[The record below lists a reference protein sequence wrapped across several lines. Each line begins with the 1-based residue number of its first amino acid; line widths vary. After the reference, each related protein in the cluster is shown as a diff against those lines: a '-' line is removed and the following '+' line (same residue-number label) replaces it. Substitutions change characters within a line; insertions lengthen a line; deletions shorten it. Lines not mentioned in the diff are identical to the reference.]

1 MWQLG
6 AMLTGNLA
14 VSPDT
19 RAKIPA
25 RPLTTES
32 MRVMV
37 YLVQMLLDLL
47 AICLAF
53 AISALIRHG
62 TFGFVMDSATL
73 ITLLPVFAIVAF
85 YSGAYSYEAFATRV
99 GIERV
104 LSSLALALAFNALTS
119 VALKDGT
126 DISRLFLFV
135 GVGIAALLISAE
147 RLAVQWFVGQ
157 KLGARFIRRVL
168 VIDGETVEAPPGYE
182 VLDMA
187 ALGIVADPNDPH
199 ALHQI
204 SSLLYGADQVVVSAA
219 RDRRETWSLFLK
231 GIGCNGELLLPELH
245 AIGHLSLDRGATLAG
260 IPVSTGRLDIRSRL
274 LKRLFDLAI
283 TVPAIIVLTP
293 LMLVI
298 AVLVKLSSPGPVL
311 FRQRRMGRSNRLFDV
326 YKFRTMREESCDSDG
341 RRSTSRDDD
350 RITPLGRILRR
361 TSLDELPQLFN
372 VVEGDMSLVGPRPHA
387 LGSLAGDQLFWHVD
401 RRYWLRHAIKPGI
414 TGLAQVRGFRGATD
428 HRDDLMLRL
437 QCDLE
442 YASRWSLFI
451 DAYILLRTFAVL
463 VHKRAY

>member
-1 MWQLG
+1 
-6 AMLTGNLA
+6 
-14 VSPDT
+14 
-19 RAKIPA
+19 
-25 RPLTTES
+25 
-32 MRVMV
+32 
-37 YLVQMLLDLL
+37 
-47 AICLAF
+47 
-53 AISALIRHG
+53 
-62 TFGFVMDSATL
+62 
-73 ITLLPVFAIVAF
+73 
-85 YSGAYSYEAFATRV
+85 
-99 GIERV
+99 
-104 LSSLALALAFNALTS
+104 
-119 VALKDGT
+119 
-126 DISRLFLFV
+126 
-135 GVGIAALLISAE
+135 
-147 RLAVQWFVGQ
+147 
-157 KLGARFIRRVL
+157 
-168 VIDGETVEAPPGYE
+168 
-182 VLDMA
+182 MA

-204 SSLLYGADQVVVSAA
+204 SGLLYGADQVVVSAA

-341 RRSTSRDDD
+341 RRSTARDDD

-437 QCDLE
+437 QCHLE

>member
-25 RPLTTES
+25 RPITTES

-135 GVGIAALLISAE
+135 GVGIAAVLISAE
-147 RLAVQWFVGQ
+147 RLVVQWFVGQ

-182 VLDMA
+182 VFDMA

-204 SSLLYGADQVVVSAA
+204 SGLLYGADQVVVSAA

-326 YKFRTMREESCDSDG
+326 
-341 RRSTSRDDD
+341 
-350 RITPLGRILRR
+350 
-361 TSLDELPQLFN
+361 
-372 VVEGDMSLVGPRPHA
+372 
-387 LGSLAGDQLFWHVD
+387 
-401 RRYWLRHAIKPGI
+401 
-414 TGLAQVRGFRGATD
+414 
-428 HRDDLMLRL
+428 
-437 QCDLE
+437 
-442 YASRWSLFI
+442 
-451 DAYILLRTFAVL
+451 
-463 VHKRAY
+463 